1 MVERVRRK
9 AHLGL
14 AFRFAVLLLWP
25 FMRVMTKR
33 DWRGTQVLHDIPGG
47 VVVAPNHISW
57 FDPLVI
63 AYVLWENDRPPRFL
77 AKEAMF
83 RIPIIGRIIGGA
95 GQIRVYRESADAS
108 QAVRDAVRDAQS
120 GECVVIYP
128 EGTIT
133 KDPDLWPRS
142 AKTGA
147 ARVALA
153 SGCPLVPM
161 AQWGAQ
167 DVMRPYHKEFR
178 ILPRKMM
185 HVRFGTPVDLSDLRE
200 LPITADTLAIAG
212 NRLMSEMTALL
223 EQIRGEERP

>member
-1 MVERVRRK
+1 MVERIRRK
-9 AHLGL
+9 ARLGF
-14 AFRFAVLLLWP
+14 AFRLAVFLLWP
-25 FMRVMTKR
+25 FMTVMTKR
-33 DWRGTQVLHDIPGG
+33 DWQGTEVLRGIPGG
-47 VVVAPNHISW
+47 IIVAPNHISW

-63 AYVLWENDRPPRFL
+63 AHVLWANDRPPRFL

-83 RIPIIGRIIGGA
+83 RIPVIGRIINGA

-108 QAVRDAVRDAQS
+108 QAVRDAVRDAKA

-133 KDPDLWPRS
+133 KDPNLWPRS

-153 SGCPLVPM
+153 SGCPLIPM

-167 DVMRPYHKEFR
+167 DVMAPYRKEFR
-178 ILPRKMM
+178 ILPRKTMR
-185 HVRFGTPVDLSDLRE
+185 VRFGSPVDLSDLRDQ
-200 LPITADTLAIAG
+200 PITAETLAIAG
-212 NRLMSEMTALL
+212 DRLMNEMTALL